1 MKMTF
6 ATPLAL
12 ALLLAACGGGDTPP
26 AAKADAHGEEGGHE
40 DGHEEGH
47 EEEGH
52 KEEEGVVAMTDDQ
65 IRAAKIALVT
75 VDAAGSGGALT
86 LPAMVEGDPQ
96 GIQVV
101 TAAIGGRIVALSRN
115 LGESVR
121 AGETL
126 AVVESREAAQ
136 MQGEIEAA
144 SARLTLARSNLA
156 REQRLFAQRVSPE
169 QDLIAART
177 AATEADIALRLSRQQ
192 LAATGRA
199 GGGLN
204 RVALPSPISGQ
215 VIERKAMLGQVVTA
229 DAELYRVAN
238 LSQLSISLSLSAS
251 DAARLRP
258 GARVTVNGQGRTAT
272 ASIRFLSPILDP
284 QTRLVPA
291 IATLDNR
298 AGQWRIG
305 ESVTAMVA
313 LPAAAGVRAI
323 SVPQA
328 AVQTVEGQSS
338 VFVRT
343 ATGFRTVPVQTGA
356 VSGADILIVRGLKGG
371 ERIAA
376 VGSFTLKAELG
387 KGEAEHGH

>member
-1 MKMTF
+1 MKKTF

-12 ALLLAACGGGDTPP
+12 ALLLAACGGGTTPAP
-26 AAKADAHGEEGGHE
+26 KADAHGQEGGDE
-40 DGHEEGH
+40 DGHEEG
-47 EEEGH
+47 GH

-65 IRAAKIALVT
+65 IRAANIALVT

-144 SARLTLARSNLA
+144 SARLALARSNLA

-177 AATEADIALRLSRQQ
+177 AATEAGIALRLARQQ
-192 LAATGRA
+192 LSATGRA

-229 DAELYRVAN
+229 DTELYRVAN
-238 LSQLSISLSLSAS
+238 LSQLSISLSLSPS

-258 GARVTVNGQGRTAT
+258 GAKVTVNGQGRTAS

-291 IATLDNR
+291 IATPDNG

-305 ESVTAMVA
+305 ESVTALVS
-313 LPAAAGVRAI
+313 LPIANGVRAI

-343 ATGFRTVPVQTGA
+343 PTGFRTVPVQTGA
-356 VSGADILIVRGLKGG
+356 ISGADILIVRGLKGG

-376 VGSFTLKAELG
+376 AGSFTLKAELG